1 MAGTISS
8 LTSNIVSRGKHL
20 SVGGV
25 GARWLL
31 QALTIANHTSLAL
44 DLAAQTTAPSWYDFI
59 SAGPG
64 TLHESWGTPPVPPSS
79 GKVCESD
86 CDMLSV
92 SGAGYFSGVGDQ
104 PLQGASSATSAAQCS
119 AACLNDSR
127 CVQMTW
133 APAHAVRCSLYTSI
147 QKGPV
152 QHNPQCLAAEVKC
165 RRGATDPS
173 TCAAFGSS
181 TGHPG
186 TEGGSHN
193 HPMFGGGVD
202 PWLYHHVG
210 GLRPPQAMEKP
221 PRLILGVECEVMQRV
236 RGATAETRIHGHK
249 ARSSWR
255 WTDSV
260 LEYGATIPVGF
271 TGSLTIPRQCG
282 GMPSILYE
290 GEGAEQMMLWGTN
303 ESTAVETPAP
313 GVGFVGRDTA
323 GSLQVELLSGV
334 FHFSVVFVTG
344 RVDV

>member
-1 MAGTISS
+1 MGGTLSS

-31 QALTIANHTSLAL
+31 EALTIANHTALAL

-59 SAGPG
+59 TAGPG
-64 TLHESWGTPPVPPSS
+64 TLHESWGTPPVSPSS
-79 GKVCESD
+79 GTVCEND
-86 CDMLSV
+86 CEMLSV
-92 SGAGYFSGVGDQ
+92 SGAGYFRGVGDQ
-104 PLQGASSATSAAQCS
+104 PLRGASSATSAAQCS
-119 AACLNDSR
+119 TACLEDSS

-147 QKGPV
+147 QRGPA

-165 RRGATDPS
+165 KRGATDPS

-202 PWLYHHVG
+202 PWLYHYVG
-210 GLRPPQAMEKP
+210 GLRPPQALEVP
-221 PRLILGVECEVMQRV
+221 PRLILGVECEIMQRV
-236 RGATAETRIHGHK
+236 RGATAETRIHGHR

-255 WTDSV
+255 WADRV

-271 TGSLTIPRQCG
+271 SGSLTIPGQCRG
-282 GMPSILYE
+282 TASILYE
-290 GEGAEQMMLWGTN
+290 GEGAEQMTLWAAN
-303 ESTAVETPAP
+303 ENETATAESSVL
-313 GVGFVGRDTA
+313 GVGFVGRDTT
-323 GSLQVELLSGV
+323 GSLQVELLSGS
-334 FHFSVVFVTG
+334 FHFSIVFVSG
-344 RVDV
+344 